1 MKFKNSKTN
10 YGLIAKVFHW
20 TIFII
25 LALQFPLGIYLDSLE
40 FSEFKVSIE
49 NWHITI
55 GMLIFYVTLAR
66 LIWKSLNPDP
76 SKHNQVNNIQKYI
89 AISVHYLFYI
99 ILLLITLSGIAKLLV
114 SGDTINFIF
123 FSYSID
129 YMNFDLAKNFHKIHF
144 LSSYFLIVLF
154 ILHLGAVIYHHFFLK
169 DPIIKK
175 II

>member
-25 LALQFPLGIYLDSLE
+25 LSLQFPLGIYLDSLE

-89 AISVHYLFYI
+89 DSFETTFNAIKNNGFENQIS
-99 ILLLITLSGIAKLLV
+99 LLPISSNLSG
-114 SGDTINFIF
+114 
-123 FSYSID
+123 
-129 YMNFDLAKNFHKIHF
+129 
-144 LSSYFLIVLF
+144 
-154 ILHLGAVIYHHFFLK
+154 
-169 DPIIKK
+169 
-175 II
+175 

>member
-1 MKFKNSKTN
+1 MKFTNSKTK
-10 YGLIAKVFHW
+10 YGLIAKIFHW

-25 LALQFPLGIYLDSLE
+25 LTLQFPLGVYLDDLE
-40 FSEFKVSIE
+40 FSEFKLSIE
-49 NWHITI
+49 NWHVTI

-66 LIWKSLNPDP
+66 LIWKSLNLDP

-89 AISVHYLFYI
+89 AISIHYLFYI
-99 ILLLITLSGIAKLLV
+99 ILLLITLSGIVKLLV

-123 FSYSID
+123 FNYSID
-129 YMNFDLAKNFHKIHF
+129 YINFDLAKNFHKIHF

>member
-1 MKFKNSKTN
+1 MKFTNSKTK
-10 YGLIAKVFHW
+10 YGLIAKIFHW

-25 LALQFPLGIYLDSLE
+25 LTLQFPLGVYLDDLE
-40 FSEFKVSIE
+40 FSEFKLSIE
-49 NWHITI
+49 NWHVTI
-55 GMLIFYVTLAR
+55 GMLIFYITLAR
-66 LIWKSLNPDP
+66 LIWKSFNLDP
-76 SKHNQVNNIQKYI
+76 SKYNQVNNIQKYI
-89 AISVHYLFYI
+89 AISIHYLFYI
-99 ILLLITLSGIAKLLV
+99 ILLLITLSGIVKLLV

-123 FSYSID
+123 FNYSID
-129 YMNFDLAKNFHKIHF
+129 YINFDLAKNFHKIHF